1 MKTVSQI
8 GRRVKRMVHVKH
20 LLADQLLAN
29 ANDASWYL
37 PFNESVENLSEDEA
51 FWKPNKD
58 CHSIAEIVQHLLYW
72 NKTWQTRYDES
83 HVQAVPSIGDN
94 DKSFVIPENQSFSHL
109 KEELLDVLL
118 IWQGLLSEEKVEREV
133 NGFPVSAKW
142 WELIGNAATHNAYHI
157 GQIIMIRKL
166 QKSWKVD
173 TVEVK

>member
-1 MKTVSQI
+1 
-8 GRRVKRMVHVKH
+8 MVHVKH

-37 PFNESVENLSEDEA
+37 PFNESVENLSEEEA
-51 FWKPNKD
+51 FWKPNND

-72 NKTWQTRYDES
+72 NKTWQIRYNES

-94 DKSFVIPENQSFSHL
+94 DKSFVIPEHQSFSHL

-118 IWQGLLSEEKVEREV
+118 QWQGLLLEGKVESEV
-133 NGFPVSAKW
+133 MGFPVPAKW
-142 WELIGNAATHNAYHI
+142 WEIIGNAATHNAYHI

-166 QKSWKVD
+166 QKSWKVE